1 MLLFYWHRQGME
13 DVLVL
18 EDMLKQHPGDRRKAF
33 EAYSLHRQPDAHA
46 IVDLAMYNY
55 IEVSSRFTMAQLLQL
70 LGALS

>member
-1 MLLFYWHRQGME
+1 ME

-55 IEVSSRFTMAQLLQL
+55 IEVSWRFTFA
-70 LGALS
+70 AIWRSCLSHLRVVTCS